1 MTVPKTLAAYRAA
14 CEATLPLEACAI
26 CTKIPTYCMRFE
38 KGGDLESD
46 NIPPEAAQLV
56 TLLGH
61 VPGCRGEIKRCPTCH
76 RMYWY
81 DSEYEF
87 LVGGSEDTW
96 QYERKELDELF
107 RSEWFIRYRLV
118 PQDVR
123 DTEPQLVFRQHSLA
137 RLEAGWIALHDEG
150 ATMPIASLDDIA
162 RLAAIDPP
170 SDLDQP
176 ERAMKYAAIVDRVT
190 SSEYFSVVT
199 WFDGIRWRYTLTD
212 DERAQIEDLRA
223 ASRVD
228 KEQAEKLADRVVVT
242 RWVVSQRRLICRVLS
257 VFPNGEVRREDAVI
271 GENLPIS

>member
-1 MTVPKTLAAYRAA
+1 MTVPKTFAAYRAA
-14 CEATLPLEACAI
+14 CEPTLPLEACAI

-61 VPGCRGEIKRCPTCH
+61 VQGCRGEIKRCPTCH

-123 DTEPQLVFRQHSLA
+123 DTEPQLFFRQHSLA

-150 ATMPIASLDDIA
+150 ATMPIASLADIA

-170 SDLDQP
+170 ADLDQP

-190 SSEYFSVVT
+190 SSEHFSVVT
-199 WFDGIRWRYTLTD
+199 WFGGIDWRYTLTD

-228 KEQAEKLADRVVVT
+228 KEQAEKLADRVVIT
-242 RWVVSQRRLICRVLS
+242 CWVVSQRRLICRVLS

-271 GENLPIS
+271 GENLPIY